1 MRFFFI
7 FFLFFFNFYINA
19 AEVIILHKSPSDLVQ
34 TTEEDLKNEKFD
46 FDKAVLKLNNLLLDY
61 KLSKVCDSRS
71 LLRDKDFPDSSY
83 QNIRLKLD
91 IFCLVLQE
99 KFDEANLLNSAVL
112 METKSKDGD
121 EFFQDLFKGL
131 VYGRGESIG
140 LMHAKYNRELLPLYS
155 AMMRLLHEGITVIW
169 STEFLKYDQLL
180 IPIMLDW
187 RADKNIRIKAA
198 RYAYRSGILSKKK
211 SDNCIEAI
219 EERIKLFTPEGSCFK
234 DPFEDQTEDKVQI
247 DNYTQTI
254 KPFDK
259 PKF

>member
-7 FFLFFFNFYINA
+7 FFFFFFNFHFNA
-19 AEVIILHKSPSDLVQ
+19 QTIIVELHNQDQ
-34 TTEEDLKNEKFD
+34 TTEEDLKNKK

-61 KLSKVCDSRS
+61 KLSKVCDSKF
-71 LLRDKDFPDSSY
+71 LLRDKNFPDSSY
-83 QNIRLKLD
+83 QNIQLKLD

-99 KFDEANLLNSAVL
+99 KFDQANLLNSLL
-112 METKSKDGD
+112 METESKDRD

-131 VYGRGESIG
+131 VDRRGGSIG
-140 LMHAKYNRELLPLYS
+140 LMNSVYNRELLPLYS

-169 STEFLKYDQLL
+169 STDFLKYDQLL

-187 RADKNIRIKAA
+187 RADQNIRIKAA
-198 RYAYRSGILSKKK
+198 TYAYRSGILSKKK
-211 SDNCIEAI
+211 SDSCIEAI
-219 EERIKLFTPEGSCFK
+219 EEGIYLLTPEGSCFK
-234 DPFEDQTEDKVQI
+234 DLYKDQTEDKVQI
-247 DNYTQTI
+247 NNYTQTL